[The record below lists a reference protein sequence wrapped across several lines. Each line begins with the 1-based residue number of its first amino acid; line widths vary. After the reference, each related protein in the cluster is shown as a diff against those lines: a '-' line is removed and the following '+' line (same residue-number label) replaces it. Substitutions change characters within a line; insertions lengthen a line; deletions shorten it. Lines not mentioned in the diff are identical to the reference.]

1 MARGCEKAESSVP
14 ALSGMSRYRPGLKVV
29 GLVTLL
35 AILPV
40 VALARDARE
49 QQRIDFL
56 IQTVEASKG
65 ITFIR
70 NGSEYDGGAAAK
82 HLRMKLSYLS
92 ERVKTAEEF
101 VKYCASESSM
111 THRKYMI
118 RLADSTTIDS
128 AAYFTRLLREF
139 DQQKR

>member
-1 MARGCEKAESSVP
+1 
-14 ALSGMSRYRPGLKVV
+14 MSRYRPGLKVV

-35 AILPV
+35 AILPA

-128 AAYFTRLLREF
+128 AG
-139 DQQKR
+139 